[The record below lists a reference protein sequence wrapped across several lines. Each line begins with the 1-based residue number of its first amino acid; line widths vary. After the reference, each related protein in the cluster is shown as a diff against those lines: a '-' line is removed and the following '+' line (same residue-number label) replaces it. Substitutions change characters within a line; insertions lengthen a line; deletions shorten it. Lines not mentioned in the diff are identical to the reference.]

1 MLLPWMTTNLRE
13 NHSLP
18 FLVLIPI
25 NICSRSSVI
34 QVVLSRIQTKI
45 LYRYYLFS
53 NLLWM
58 KYRKKEKQ
66 QQKKRKKKEKKEISN
81 NWQCMNSWS

>member
-1 MLLPWMTTNLRE
+1 M
-13 NHSLP
+13 
-18 FLVLIPI
+18 PI

-66 QQKKRKKKEKKEISN
+66 QQKKEKKKKKKKFQTIDNVWTLEAN
-81 NWQCMNSWS
+81 MYV